1 MHLSKIVLSFFTISV
16 GAVTALRRG
25 TVTNSML
32 SMPRGGAG
40 PIDAEMAA
48 KVCVLI
54 LTLDTF
60 GFSPPVCVVFILFIY
75 IFLLI
80 ELIPSFRC

>member
-16 GAVTALRRG
+16 GAVTAFRRG
-25 TVTNSML
+25 STDSML

-40 PIDAEMAA
+40 PIDADMAA

-54 LTLDTF
+54 LTL
-60 GFSPPVCVVFILFIY
+60 SIHLV
-75 IFLLI
+75 FLLQSV
-80 ELIPSFRC
+80 LYLFYLFTYFY

>member
-1 MHLSKIVLSFFTISV
+1 MHLSKIVFSFFTISV

-25 TVTNSML
+25 STDSML

-40 PIDAEMAA
+40 PIDADMAA
-48 KVCVLI
+48 KVCVVI

-80 ELIPSFRC
+80 PSFRC

>member
-16 GAVTALRRG
+16 GAVTAFRRG
-25 TVTNSML
+25 STDSML

-40 PIDAEMAA
+40 PIDADMAA
-48 KVCVLI
+48 KVCVVI

-60 GFSPPVCVVFILFIY
+60 GFSPPVQSIVFIYLHTFID
-75 IFLLI
+75 
-80 ELIPSFRC
+80 SFRC

>member
-1 MHLSKIVLSFFTISV
+1 MHLSKIVFSFFTISV

-25 TVTNSML
+25 STDSML

-40 PIDAEMAA
+40 PIDADMAA

-54 LTLDTF
+54 LTL
-60 GFSPPVCVVFILFIY
+60 SIHLV
-75 IFLLI
+75 FLLQSV
-80 ELIPSFRC
+80 LYLFYLFTNFY